1 MEKYYKAYDKR
12 YKQVH
17 EKNLSWSSD
26 NNTKL
31 VYEIIKKYRI
41 NKDDAILEIGCGEGR
56 DAKFL
61 LKQGYNILATD
72 VSVEAIKFCKLK
84 DSNNRDNYLILDVLN
99 NNEYLQKFDFIYSIA
114 CVHMFTEV
122 NDRNKYYK
130 FIKEHLKDNGIA
142 LILSMGDGNKEVVT
156 NPNDAWKDSER
167 IHQETGKK
175 LMIASTS
182 CKIVSFKTWFDELEK
197 NNLIVTEHGITQIVP
212 DFPEIMYVVIKK

>member
-31 VYEIIKKYRI
+31 IYEIIKRYKIYKY
-41 NKDDAILEIGCGEGR
+41 DSILEIGCGEGR

-61 LKQGYNILATD
+61 LKKGYNVLATD
-72 VSVEAIKFCKLK
+72 VSVEAINYCKQNDML
-84 DSNNRDNYLILDVLN
+84 NVENYEVLDVLDCSDFK
-99 NNEYLQKFDFIYSIA
+99 YSFDFIYSIA

-130 FIKEHLKDNGIA
+130 FIKI
-142 LILSMGDGNKEVVT
+142 I
-156 NPNDAWKDSER
+156 
-167 IHQETGKK
+167 
-175 LMIASTS
+175 
-182 CKIVSFKTWFDELEK
+182 
-197 NNLIVTEHGITQIVP
+197 
-212 DFPEIMYVVIKK
+212 